1 MRFVHPF
8 WMAIFLVV
16 ALLVLVLRAR
26 RDRKRAVDFS
36 SLKMVEG
43 LPVTWAQRLKRLLP
57 VVQFLGLAALALA
70 LARPQEGK
78 EETRL
83 RTEGIAIEMTL
94 DRSGSM
100 AVLDCALDDRQMDRL
115 AAVKRVFRDF
125 VRGDGGELPGRPDD
139 LIGLVA
145 FGGYADSKCPLTI
158 DHGALLE
165 ILEDLDIPFHTRE
178 NPGKWP
184 VRDPRLMQS
193 REDAAELATAIG
205 EAIAVAADRLKE
217 VEARSRVLILLSDGG
232 ESVANQGDPD
242 APMPQEAARVAAAL
256 GIKIYTIAFGS
267 DQMQLPLAVPDR
279 FGGVQIQHVHASRG
293 FAVDEKLLREVA
305 EIGQG
310 KFFRAT
316 STDALRDVYAEID
329 RLEKTKTEGITFVEY
344 RELYIVPLLV
354 GLGLLLLHLLA
365 VCTRFRTLP

>member
-1 MRFVHPF
+1 
-8 WMAIFLVV
+8 
-16 ALLVLVLRAR
+16 
-26 RDRKRAVDFS
+26 
-36 SLKMVEG
+36 
-43 LPVTWAQRLKRLLP
+43 
-57 VVQFLGLAALALA
+57 
-70 LARPQEGK
+70 
-78 EETRL
+78 
-83 RTEGIAIEMTL
+83 
-94 DRSGSM
+94 
-100 AVLDCALDDRQMDRL
+100 
-115 AAVKRVFRDF
+115 
-125 VRGDGGELPGRPDD
+125 
-139 LIGLVA
+139 
-145 FGGYADSKCPLTI
+145 
-158 DHGALLE
+158 
-165 ILEDLDIPFHTRE
+165 
-178 NPGKWP
+178 
-184 VRDPRLMQS
+184 MQS

-344 RELYIVPLLV
+344 RELYLYPLLV
-354 GLGLLLLHLLA
+354 GLGLLLLHLAGGLHPVQDLA
-365 VCTRFRTLP
+365 MRHAMNTERLENGAATGCGPGAGHGAGRISPDRGRVFAGCGPGSTVDGCAEGIWLDDWMTGRL